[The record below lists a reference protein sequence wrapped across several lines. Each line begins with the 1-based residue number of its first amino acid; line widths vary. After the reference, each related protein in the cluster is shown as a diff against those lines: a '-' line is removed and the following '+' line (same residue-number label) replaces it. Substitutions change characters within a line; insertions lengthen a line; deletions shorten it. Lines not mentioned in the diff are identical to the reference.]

1 MADKSVII
9 AALHKWIAQRPGL
22 EFGNY
27 GDVSS
32 YRSEMRSITRDL
44 HHARAMVNYVA
55 WHDSITAEMILSA
68 ADNGGRLTL
77 EVVRDRECMTCKHE
91 WTAPVIL
98 STSTANLSGEATCF
112 CPNCNNRATISNP
125 QRVKINYVTGQY
137 WPTEYRRAVCALM
150 SSVIWAWLR
159 EDCNCKT
166 GDDIRKAARRELG
179 ASIARRWFK

>member
-1 MADKSVII
+1 MADKSTII

-32 YRSEMRSITRDL
+32 YRSEMRSIGRDL
-44 HHARAMVNYVA
+44 QHARAMVNYVA
-55 WHDSITAEMILSA
+55 WHDSITAEMILRA

-77 EVVRDRECMTCKHE
+77 TTDGDKV
-91 WTAPVIL
+91 A
-98 STSTANLSGEATCF
+98 
-112 CPNCNNRATISNP
+112 
-125 QRVKINYVTGQY
+125 INYVTGQY
-137 WPTEYRRAVCALM
+137 WPTEYRRAVCNLM

-159 EDCNCKT
+159 ENCNYKT

-179 ASIARRWFK
+179 NSIANRWFK

>member
-1 MADKSVII
+1 MATKQTII
-9 AALHKWIAQRPGL
+9 DALHQWINQRPGL

-32 YRSEMRSITRDL
+32 YRAEMRSIGKDL
-44 HHARAMVNYVA
+44 QHARAMVNYVA
-55 WHDSITAEMILSA
+55 WHDSITAEMIMSA

-77 EVVRDRECMTCKHE
+77 TVNGDKVRID
-91 WTAPVIL
+91 
-98 STSTANLSGEATCF
+98 
-112 CPNCNNRATISNP
+112 
-125 QRVKINYVTGQY
+125 YVTGQY

-159 EDCNCKT
+159 ENCKYKT

-179 ASIARRWFK
+179 QSIANRWFK

>member
-32 YRSEMRSITRDL
+32 YRSEMRSIARDL
-44 HHARAMVNYVA
+44 QHARAMVNYVA
-55 WHDSITAEMILSA
+55 WHDSITAEMIMSA

-77 EVVRDRECMTCKHE
+77 TVDGDKVT
-91 WTAPVIL
+91 
-98 STSTANLSGEATCF
+98 
-112 CPNCNNRATISNP
+112 
-125 QRVKINYVTGQY
+125 INYVTGQY

-159 EDCNCKT
+159 ENCEYKT

-179 ASIARRWFK
+179 QSIANRWFK

>member
-1 MADKSVII
+1 MATKQTII
-9 AALHKWIAQRPGL
+9 DALNRWIAQRPGL

-32 YRSEMRSITRDL
+32 YRAELRSIGKDL
-44 HHARAMVNYVA
+44 QHARAMVNYVA
-55 WHDSITAEMILSA
+55 WHDSITAEMIMSA

-77 EVVRDRECMTCKHE
+77 TVDGDKVRID
-91 WTAPVIL
+91 
-98 STSTANLSGEATCF
+98 
-112 CPNCNNRATISNP
+112 
-125 QRVKINYVTGQY
+125 YVTGQY

-159 EDCNCKT
+159 ENCEYKT

-179 ASIARRWFK
+179 QSIGRRWFK

>member
-1 MADKSVII
+1 MARTKQTII
-9 AALHKWIAQRPGL
+9 DALHQWIAQRPGL

-32 YRSEMRSITRDL
+32 YRAEMRSIGRDL
-44 HHARAMVNYVA
+44 QHARAMVNYVA
-55 WHDSITAEMILSA
+55 WHDSITAEMIMSA

-77 EVVRDRECMTCKHE
+77 TVNGDKVT
-91 WTAPVIL
+91 
-98 STSTANLSGEATCF
+98 
-112 CPNCNNRATISNP
+112 
-125 QRVKINYVTGQY
+125 INYVTGQY

-159 EDCNCKT
+159 ENCEYKT

-179 ASIARRWFK
+179 QSIANRWFK

>member
-1 MADKSVII
+1 MATKQTII
-9 AALHKWIAQRPGL
+9 DALNRWIAQRPGL

-32 YRSEMRSITRDL
+32 YRAEMRSIGKDL
-44 HHARAMVNYVA
+44 QHARAMVNYVA
-55 WHDSITAEMILSA
+55 WHDSITAEMIMSA

-77 EVVRDRECMTCKHE
+77 TVNGDKVRID
-91 WTAPVIL
+91 
-98 STSTANLSGEATCF
+98 
-112 CPNCNNRATISNP
+112 
-125 QRVKINYVTGQY
+125 YVTGQY

-159 EDCNCKT
+159 ENCEYKT

-179 ASIARRWFK
+179 QSIANRWFK